1 MKLIRKAIAIG
12 FSLDEL
18 ARILRQRDRGTPPCR
33 NVRAMAGEKLADLDL
48 RIAEM
53 IGMRDDLARILEEWD
68 ARLSSAADFRLEV
81 EVRANDANDAENIT
95 KIRMHLKE
103 IASDFTKG
111 NFAKPEEI
119 HAKLPDGADVM
130 KSLGGSITYR
140 YEELANGARV
150 RISTKDARGI
160 DAVHAFLRF
169 QIADHRT
176 GDPVTLQPTSSTTR
190 ATDTDR

>member
-1 MKLIRKAIAIG
+1 MNVLLLLLMMTGDPATCPMHAQHTAAQHDAVDERGDHVMG
-12 FSLDEL
+12 FSHE
-18 ARILRQRDRGTPPCR
+18 AT
-33 NVRAMAGEKLADLDL
+33 KHT
-48 RIAEM
+48 
-53 IGMRDDLARILEEWD
+53 
-68 ARLSSAADFRLEV
+68 FRLEADGGAV
-81 EVRANDANDAENIT
+81 EVRANDANDAKNIT

-111 NFAKPEEI
+111 NFAKPEAI

-130 KSLGGSITYR
+130 KSLGDSITYR
-140 YEELANGARV
+140 YEELENGARV
-150 RISTKDARGI
+150 RISTNDARGI

-176 GDPVTLQPTSSTTR
+176 GDPATLPPTSSTTR